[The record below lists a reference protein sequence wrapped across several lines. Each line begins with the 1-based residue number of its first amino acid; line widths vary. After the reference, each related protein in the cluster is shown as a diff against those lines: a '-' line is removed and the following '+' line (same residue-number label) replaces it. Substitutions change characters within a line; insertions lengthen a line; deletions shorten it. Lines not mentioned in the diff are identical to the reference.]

1 MRSLAPIAALAAA
14 CFALGSAAEPL
25 GASLS
30 RNELQQRFNEWRT
43 TGSVRIDAPLEWSYL
58 FSSGDARALESLSL
72 RLVEDGYRIA
82 ALHSAPT
89 SSSELRVA
97 RVEQHTPTS
106 LARRNGELAALARRY
121 SDVAYVGAEPQPVR

>member
-1 MRSLAPIAALAAA
+1 MKISAPIAALVAA

-25 GASLS
+25 DASLS
-30 RNELQQRFNEWRT
+30 RNELQQRFNAWRAA
-43 TGSVRIDAPLEWSYL
+43 GAVRIDVPLEWSYV
-58 FSSGDARALESLSL
+58 FASSDARALEALSL
-72 RLVEDGYRIA
+72 RLVQDGYRIA

-89 SSSELRVA
+89 SSSELRVT

-121 SDVAYVGAEPQPVR
+121 SGIAYVSAEPKPAR